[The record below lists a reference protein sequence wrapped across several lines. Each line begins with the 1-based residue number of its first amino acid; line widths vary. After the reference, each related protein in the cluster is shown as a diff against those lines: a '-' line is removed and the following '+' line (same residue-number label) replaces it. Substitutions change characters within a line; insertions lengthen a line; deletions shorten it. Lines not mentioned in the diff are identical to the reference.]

1 MIHGLTTI
9 QNVNDKSL
17 SVPKK
22 QEFALSNIQM
32 NMSKQAVEKLGHP
45 KRMTSN
51 EYGTKWYT
59 YYNKYYD
66 NFIMISYIKN
76 HVNACT
82 QIKILYLQ
90 NLKLSTLLLNIL

>member
-1 MIHGLTTI
+1 
-9 QNVNDKSL
+9 
-17 SVPKK
+17 
-22 QEFALSNIQM
+22 M
-32 NMSKQAVEKLGHP
+32 NMSKQAVESKLGHP

-66 NFIMISYIKN
+66 NFIMISYIKTTSMP
-76 HVNACT
+76 CT